1 MAREG
6 LALKDM
12 GLQSCGLRSVTHLS
26 GGCSCQVVL
35 CSPLGGPGGWGIRSS
50 GTHPKLLFEFA
61 SGLVLLV
68 PKSLPPCGPQEEEGA
83 HCLALGAALPTEMED
98 ARLQHRQLAPSPS
111 SRGSDDRVW
120 GVVEEREGLTFSG
133 GYWRAGIFSSRWSRP
148 RQASSLAA
156 VTGREGPW
164 GVSPASTVRTSSA
177 LCAKEGAREP
187 SDPQPCCLQ
196 SSSGPEALCTFSPC
210 RILRYAYFSNEISNE
225 MVGGPRLLSAAGI
238 SRGPVKSCALE
249 AYFQMGRT
257 L

>member
-1 MAREG
+1 M
-6 LALKDM
+6 
-12 GLQSCGLRSVTHLS
+12 
-26 GGCSCQVVL
+26 VL

-83 HCLALGAALPTEMED
+83 RCLALGAALPTEMED

-164 GVSPASTVRTSSA
+164 EVSPASTVRTSSA

-196 SSSGPEALCTFSPC
+196 SSSGPEALCAFSPVCCDSLRPGWWLSGC
-210 RILRYAYFSNEISNE
+210 RNSGGRPTALRAQ
-225 MVGGPRLLSAAGI
+225 RLHLQRVAQASHNLPDA
-238 SRGPVKSCALE
+238 RVPL
-249 AYFQMGRT
+249 